1 MWIFDGVIRYG
12 HIGAGRAWERHVRI
26 QAWDALDA
34 LRRAKGLPG
43 VKKGREFTSGASV
56 LRVQPVR

>member
-1 MWIFDGVIRYG
+1 MSTFDCVIRYG
-12 HIGAGRAWERHVRI
+12 HMGAGRAWERHVRI
-26 QAWDALDA
+26 QAYDVLDA
-34 LRRAKGLPG
+34 MRRAKSLPG